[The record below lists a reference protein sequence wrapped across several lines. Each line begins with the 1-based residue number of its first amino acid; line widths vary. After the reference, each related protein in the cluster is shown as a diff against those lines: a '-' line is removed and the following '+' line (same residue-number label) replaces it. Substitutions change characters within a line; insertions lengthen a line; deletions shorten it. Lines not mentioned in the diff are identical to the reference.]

1 MGRPKREIRVIEGIE
16 YLQCGKCKKWKEFNG
31 FDKKGK
37 YKDGTRKYSS
47 CCKECKKEYDKKYCE
62 VNKEKRSEQSKEWR
76 EANKE
81 RKKEY
86 DKEYRKANKKK
97 ISEYHKEYDREYRKA
112 NKKKISEYHKEYDKE
127 YRKANKKKISERR
140 KEHYKVS
147 TQKSLDHTKKIC
159 SQNGLINDKLKDK
172 RLYGIIYLFQNKIN
186 KRCYV
191 GQTTIGLENRYS
203 KDVIEGWIEDRKT
216 YESVLLEEDIKKY
229 DTEVFT
235 CDIIDIGYCRFHL
248 DKLEAYYIDK
258 YKAFEEGYNN
268 NRGHLIT
275 SDGIQEFKELIKEY
289 GLEELVGKE
298 AIEFF
303 EKNLEEEIV

>member
-81 RKKEY
+81 RK
-86 DKEYRKANKKK
+86 
-97 ISEYHKEYDREYRKA
+97 
-112 NKKKISEYHKEYDKE
+112 KEYDKE

>member
-1 MGRPKREIRVIEGIE
+1 MRGVKREIRVIEGVE
-16 YLQCGKCKKWKEFNG
+16 YLQCSKCKEWKEFSRFAKRGKCK
-31 FDKKGK
+31 
-37 YKDGTRKYSS
+37 DGTQKYQS
-47 CCKECKKEYDKKYCE
+47 CCKECMKEY
-62 VNKEKRSEQSKEWR
+62 R

-81 RKKEY
+81 KISECGKGYYKANKEKINERK
-86 DKEYRKANKKK
+86 KEYRKANK
-97 ISEYHKEYDREYRKA
+97 E
-112 NKKKISEYHKEYDKE
+112 
-127 YRKANKKKISERR
+127 KISERKKEYYKTNKEKMKKR
-140 KEHYKVS
+140 NKEYYKANEEKMREYSKEHYKIS

-159 SQNGLINDKLKDK
+159 SQNGLISDKLKDK
-172 RLYGIIYLFQNKIN
+172 SLYGIIYLFQNKIN

-203 KDVIEGWIEDRKT
+203 EDVIEGWIKDRKT
-216 YESVLLEEDIKKY
+216 FESVLLEEDIKKY
-229 DTEVFT
+229 GTEVFT
-235 CDIIDIGYCRFHL
+235 CDIIDIGYCKFHL

-268 NRGHLIT
+268 YRGNLIT

-289 GLEELVGKE
+289 GLEELSKE

>member
-1 MGRPKREIRVIEGIE
+1 MRKREIRVIEGVE
-16 YLQCGKCKKWKEFNG
+16 CLQCSKCKEWKEFNR
-31 FDKKGK
+31 FAKNGK
-37 YKDGTRKYSS
+37 CKDGTQKYQSY
-47 CCKECKKEYDKKYCE
+47 CKECNKEY
-62 VNKEKRSEQSKEWR
+62 R

-81 RKKEY
+81 KISERKKEY
-86 DKEYRKANKKK
+86 HETNKEKISERKKEYYKANKERINKREKEYRKVNKEKM
-97 ISEYHKEYDREYRKA
+97 IEYW
-112 NKKKISEYHKEYDKE
+112 KE
-127 YRKANKKKISERR
+127 YREVNKERISECR
-140 KEHYKVS
+140 KERYKIS

-172 RLYGIIYLFQNKIN
+172 GLYGIIYLFQNKIN

-203 KDVIEGWIEDRKT
+203 KDIIEGWVKNRKIF
-216 YESVLLEEDIKKY
+216 ESVLLEEDIEKY
-229 DTEVFT
+229 GTEVFT

-268 NRGHLIT
+268 NRGNLTT
-275 SDGIQEFKELIKEY
+275 SDGIREFKELIKEY
-289 GLEELVGKE
+289 GLEELVSKE

-303 EKNLEEEIV
+303 EKNLEEEIVC

>member
-1 MGRPKREIRVIEGIE
+1 MSKREIRVIEGVE
-16 YLQCGKCKKWKEFNG
+16 YLQCGKCKEWKEFNK

-37 YKDGTRKYSS
+37 YKDGTQKYQNH
-47 CCKECKKEYDKKYCE
+47 CKECRKEYYKA
-62 VNKEKRSEQSKEWR
+62 NKEKRCEYGKKYN

-81 RKKEY
+81 
-86 DKEYRKANKKK
+86 K
-97 ISEYHKEYDREYRKA
+97 ISEYGKKYNEA
-112 NKKKISEYHKEYDKE
+112 NKEKRCEY
-127 YRKANKKKISERR
+127 R
-140 KEHYKVS
+140 KEHYKIS

-159 SQNGLINDKLKDK
+159 LQNGLINDKLKDK
-172 RLYGIIYLFQNKIN
+172 GLYGIIYLFQNKIN

-203 KDVIEGWIEDRKT
+203 KDVIEGWIKDRKT
-216 YESVLLEEDIKKY
+216 CESVLLEEDIKKY
-229 DTEVFT
+229 GTEVFT
-235 CDIIDIGYCRFHL
+235 CDIIDKGYCRFHL

-268 NRGHLIT
+268 NRGHLTT

-289 GLEELVGKE
+289 GLEELVSKE

-303 EKNLEEEIV
+303 EKNLEEEIVCCF

>member
-1 MGRPKREIRVIEGIE
+1 MRGVKREIRVIEGVE

-31 FDKKGK
+31 FVKKGR
-37 YKDGTRKYSS
+37 YKDGTQKYRSY
-47 CCKECKKEYDKKYCE
+47 CKECSKEYRKEYYKANKKH
-62 VNKEKRSEQSKEWR
+62 EKEQSKEWR

-81 RKKEY
+81 HEKKYRKEY
-86 DKEYRKANKKK
+86 YKANK
-97 ISEYHKEYDREYRKA
+97 EREKEYGKEWRET
-112 NKKKISEYHKEYDKE
+112 NKEREKERSKK
-127 YRKANKKKISERR
+127 
-140 KEHYKVS
+140 HYKIS
-147 TQKSLDHTKKIC
+147 TQKSLDHTKKIF
-159 SQNGLINDKLKDK
+159 SQNGLISDKLKDK
-172 RLYGIIYLFQNKIN
+172 GLYGVIYLFQNKIN

-203 KDVIEGWIEDRKT
+203 KDVIEGWIKDRKAC
-216 YESVLLEEDIKKY
+216 ESTLLEEDIKKY
-229 DTEVFT
+229 GTEVFT

-258 YKAFEEGYNN
+258 YKSFEEGYNN
-268 NRGHLIT
+268 NRGNLTT

-289 GLEELVGKE
+289 GLEELVKE